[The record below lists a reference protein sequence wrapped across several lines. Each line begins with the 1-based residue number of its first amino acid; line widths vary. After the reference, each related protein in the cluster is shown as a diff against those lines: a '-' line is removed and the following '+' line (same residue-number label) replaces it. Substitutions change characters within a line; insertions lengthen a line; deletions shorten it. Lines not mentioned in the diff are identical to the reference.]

1 MNIKTYQQSFTK
13 RFCDS
18 IKEIEDAHDVDVSIL
33 ESDLDEEDEY
43 SLELIED
50 EAKLFANDQ
59 GYSLPYDVIELASFP
74 VDPLTISWRYVR
86 PNAPH
91 QIAGGFS
98 LREIRRSLSF
108 EDNQYKI
115 VNEDIDEATQD
126 LMRKAH
132 YFDVQP
138 DVAWELATLLVDYKN
153 GEFPE
158 LWYLEYQKMY
168 QLDLDLKTYLEML
181 LLTKGIM
188 HWQFFF
194 VDSSKYSEKISLQ
207 KENLARILEY
217 LPIIFPDQD
226 YKPLRERFA
235 YLYP

>member
-1 MNIKTYQQSFTK
+1 MKQKQNLIDKFNLCIKAISVHPK
-13 RFCDS
+13 
-18 IKEIEDAHDVDVSIL
+18 IDVSTCQA
-33 ESDLDEEDEY
+33 DFFDEY
-43 SLELIED
+43 D
-50 EAKLFANDQ
+50 EFYFEQEADVFYNDF
-59 GYSLPYDVIELASFP
+59 GYHLSNNVKELASFP
-74 VDPLTISWRYVR
+74 VDPLTISWRYIK

-98 LREIRRSLSF
+98 LREIGDSLSL
-108 EDNQYKI
+108 EKNIYKI